1 MNWAIVELYCG
12 ESGKLGYYNSQ
23 ELGLARA
30 LALKNINVTI
40 VYPDRE
46 KKEQT

>member
-46 KKEQT
+46 KKEHT